1 MKAQF
6 RLNGRPRYSAGIVFS
21 LPTDHL
27 STLIKA
33 THGLWASLLVQLV
46 KNLPAMQE
54 TLVRFLGWEVLWR
67 RDRLPYPLQYCW
79 GSLVAQLVKNP
90 PAVQETWVRSL
101 GWEDP
106 LEKGKAAHSSTLAWR
121 IQSQTQLSDFH
132 FHFSHRLL
140 IAMRVRFKARVL
152 TAAYKPLDGP
162 AAATTLL
169 FFASATQVFYIYI
182 YIMPLSASGLCT
194 CFSCSKHNVTSSPK
208 ETFLLFR
215 HDDGVVI
222 FVVVG

>member
-33 THGLWASLLVQLV
+33 THWLWASLLVQLV

-67 RDRLPYPLQYCW
+67 RDRLPYPLHYCW

-106 LEKGKAAHSSTLAWR
+106 LEKGKAAHSSILACR
-121 IQSQTQLSDFH
+121 I
-132 FHFSHRLL
+132 
-140 IAMRVRFKARVL
+140 
-152 TAAYKPLDGP
+152 P
-162 AAATTLL
+162 
-169 FFASATQVFYIYI
+169 
-182 YIMPLSASGLCT
+182 
-194 CFSCSKHNVTSSPK
+194 
-208 ETFLLFR
+208 
-215 HDDGVVI
+215 
-222 FVVVG
+222 